1 MAQGKR
7 TNNFFEEKAG
17 SNDVYKFNQNH
28 TNRQEVR
35 DYCAKLLEHHWNYC
49 ADNHFQQDAVENPQ
63 QRWWEMY
70 LSWVLFKIA
79 GFKGQPVQGEGPDF
93 CVLLPNGKKMWVEAI
108 AAKVGTGQNEV
119 TRPPSG
125 QAGTLPTEKI
135 VLRVTSAFA
144 DKVKKI
150 EKYISQGI
158 IAAEDAVVIA
168 INTGEMRDSD
178 LADQYPPLAVRALLG
193 IGNAAFKVSVHLG
206 DSNLKTDDV
215 EMIFPEQPTVKKNE
229 HTEIST
235 EGFLNSPAI
244 SGVFTSTRHLVDMID
259 SGKDLKI
266 LLNPKAR
273 NQLSKDLFKFG
284 TVINIGS

>member
-17 SNDVYKFNQNH
+17 DNDVYKFNQSH
-28 TNRQEVR
+28 PNRQEVR
-35 DYCAKLLEHHWNYC
+35 DYCSKLLEHHWTYC

-70 LSWVLFKIA
+70 LSWVLFKVA

-93 CVLLPNGKKMWVEAI
+93 CMALPDGKKLWVEAI
-108 AAKVGTGQNEV
+108 AAKVGAGQNEV

-125 QAGTLPTEKI
+125 HAGTLPTEKI

-150 EKYISQGI
+150 EKYIAQGI

-193 IGNAAFKVSVHLG
+193 VGSAAFKVSVHLG
-206 DSNLKTDDV
+206 DATLKTDDV

-229 HTEIST
+229 QTQIST
-235 EGFLNSPAI
+235 EGFLNNPMI

-259 SGKDLKI
+259 SGNDLKI
-266 LLNPKAR
+266 LLNPKAQ
-273 NQLSKDLFKFG
+273 NPLSKELFKFG
-284 TVINIGS
+284 TVINIDG

>member
-1 MAQGKR
+1 MTQGKQ
-7 TNNFFEEKAG
+7 TNNFFEEKSG
-17 SNDVYKFNQNH
+17 NNDVYNFNKSH
-28 TNRQEVR
+28 PNRQEVR
-35 DYCAKLLEHHWNYC
+35 DYCSKLLEHHWNYC
-49 ADNHFQQDAVENPQ
+49 SDNHFQQDAVENPQ

-70 LSWVLFKIA
+70 ISWVLFNIA
-79 GFKGQPVQGEGPDF
+79 GFEGQSVKGEGPDF
-93 CVLLPNGKKMWVEAI
+93 CVVLPEGKKIWVEAI

-150 EKYISQGI
+150 EKYVSQGI
-158 IAAEDAVVIA
+158 IAPDDAVIIA

-193 IGNAAFKVSVHLG
+193 IGDMAYKVSVHLG
-206 DSNLKTDDV
+206 DPSLKTDDV
-215 EMIFPEQPTVKKNE
+215 EVVFPEQPTVQKNE
-229 HTEIST
+229 QTAIST
-235 EGFLNSPAI
+235 VGLLSNPAI
-244 SGVFTSTRHLVDMID
+244 SGVFTSTRHFVEMID

-273 NQLSKDLFKFG
+273 TRLSKDLFKFG
-284 TVINIGS
+284 TIINIAG